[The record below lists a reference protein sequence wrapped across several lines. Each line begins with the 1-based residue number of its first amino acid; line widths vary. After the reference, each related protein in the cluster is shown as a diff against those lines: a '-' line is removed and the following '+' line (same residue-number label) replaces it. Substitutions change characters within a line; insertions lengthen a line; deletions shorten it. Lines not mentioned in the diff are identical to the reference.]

1 MKMATSQLHS
11 YVTKFIS
18 LWAEGQDATLHFNVK
33 HGKASVDMHLEL
45 GEFKPVKNI
54 ISYTTIC
61 YKIHYQYH

>member
-18 LWAEGQDATLHFNVK
+18 LWAEGQDTTLHFNVIN
-33 HGKASVDMHLEL
+33 GKASVDMHLEL

-54 ISYTTIC
+54 ILNRALW
-61 YKIHYQYH
+61 